1 MKSLFSNLL
10 LLAVA
15 LVVVSASM
23 TAQPE
28 HAKTINAFQLWDAP
42 YNLDGKGMS
51 IGVFEIQTKPYK
63 YHTEFK
69 TPIAPITLTSPNN
82 VPYGTH
88 PTHVFGVIMANGIKD
103 NGLARGIAKGASGLW
118 YLTGVTV
125 ETYLD
130 VIANSFPSW
139 TISNHSYG
147 QTRGWAQDNG
157 KWIWFGTSESAS
169 TNTPNSEDFKFGY
182 YDEWAKR
189 LDSMLYE
196 EQAQIPVLAAGNQ
209 RGNGPD
215 NAMGN
220 YVFLPGKVVDT
231 TSVPHPKNGA
241 SGYDVLLSHT
251 TSKNAIVVG
260 AVDKNNVIWA
270 NSNTGPTDD
279 GRIKP
284 DVVALGKD
292 VRVCT
297 KTNRGYG
304 YTNASGTSF
313 AAPAVSGALLLLQKL
328 WNSNFPDLSF
338 HSATARALLINTA
351 TDRGKK
357 GPDYQYGWGVVNAK
371 LAADM
376 ILQSAKNGRYT
387 IRRKTLKQ
395 GEEYVAYFKAKP
407 NEYITLTLAWTD
419 PAGTPVTGGSFPP
432 INNRRKML
440 VNDLDMRVNSISGES
455 EGFQPLKPYVLNVAN
470 PSATA
475 TTGDNTIDNVEQIS
489 FQHNGG
495 FSFQE
500 YKVVI
505 SHKGNLKDGE
515 QEFSLVIRGGVEYLL
530 PPGSV
535 NVSTTGTE
543 REKDHSTLAGANS
556 AQVSWSATAGA
567 TKYDLIYKDAAA
579 KSWNSRYYL
588 TSTETLLNNLEQKT
602 YQVKV
607 RSRNG
612 NVVSAWS
619 DVVQFYG
626 GTPKPPA
633 SVWVTSVASTSAKA
647 NWSGV
652 NGVTQYKVQW
662 GQLSADGQLI
672 GSWKSKTVSGT
683 STTMSFLT
691 PDSRYVVYV
700 QSLYSANLKSDVSAG
715 KTFTTTFDCSSFSSD
730 DTPNG
735 ARVLRVG
742 DYLHGVICKGEE
754 EDWYRI
760 SNPTSYKKNLK
771 VILYSHP
778 QGYRVS
784 LYRKEKPSGSVS
796 LVQGGPTGTE
806 TKILVLNG
814 ADFVKYDYY
823 AVVWSQNPNSNYDE
837 LKPYTVTALVNSTPY
852 PNAPSGGESEE
863 WKKEVG
869 SESHTF
875 SGTQSIYPNP
885 AIGSA
890 TLQFTVAEGNLPARI
905 VLLDASGRS
914 VEERNVTT
922 VVGRNEL
929 RFDLRGV
936 STGIY
941 FVSIEV
947 NGERRTVPLS
957 VVK

>member
-1 MKSLFSNLL
+1 MKSTFSILL
-10 LLAVA
+10 LIAVA
-15 LVVVSASM
+15 LVLTSAST

-28 HAKTINAFQLWDAP
+28 HAKTINAYQLWSAP
-42 YNLDGKGMS
+42 YNLSGKGTS
-51 IGVFEIQTKPYK
+51 IGIFELQTKPYK
-63 YHTEFK
+63 YHPEFK
-69 TPIAPITLTSPNN
+69 TPTVPITLTSPNN
-82 VPYGTH
+82 VPYSTH
-88 PTHVFGVIMANGIKD
+88 PTHVFGIVMANGIKD
-103 NGLARGIAKGASGLW
+103 NGLARGIAKGASGYW
-118 YLTGVTV
+118 YLTGVTI

-130 VIANSFPSW
+130 VIANSFQKW

-157 KWIWFGTSESAS
+157 QWIWFGTSESAS

-189 LDSMLYE
+189 LDSLLYE
-196 EQAQIPVLAAGNQ
+196 EQDQIPVLAAGNQ
-209 RGNGPD
+209 RGNGP
-215 NAMGN
+215 NSATGN
-220 YVFLPGKVVDT
+220 YVFLPGKVIDT

-260 AVDKNNVIWA
+260 AVDKNKVLWA

-304 YTNASGTSF
+304 YTNESGTSF

-351 TDRGKK
+351 TDRGKT

-371 LAADM
+371 LAADL
-376 ILQSAKNGRYT
+376 ILQNAKNARYS

-395 GEEYVAYFKAKP
+395 GQEYVFYFKAKP
-407 NEYITLTLAWTD
+407 NETITLTLAWTD

-440 VNDLDMRVNSISGES
+440 VNDLDMRVNSIAGEA
-455 EGFQPLKPYVLNVAN
+455 EGFQPFKPYVLNVAN

-475 TTGDNTIDNVEQIS
+475 TKGDNTTDNVEQIRFRHTS
-489 FQHNGG
+489 GI
-495 FSFQE
+495 SFQE

-505 SHKGNLKDGE
+505 SHKDDLKDGE
-515 QEFSLVIRGGVEYLL
+515 QDFSLVVRGGEEYLL
-530 PPGSV
+530 PPGTV
-535 NVSTTGTE
+535 DVSTSSAE

-556 AQVSWSATAGA
+556 AQISWNATAGA
-567 TKYDLIYKDAAA
+567 TRYDVIYKDAAA
-579 KSWNSRYYL
+579 KGWKKRYYL
-588 TSTETLLNNLEQKT
+588 TTTQTLLNNLEQKT

-612 NVVSAWS
+612 NVVSKWS

-633 SVWVTSVASTSAKA
+633 SVWVNSVATTSAKA

-652 NGVTQYKVQW
+652 TCVSQYKVYW
-662 GQLSADGQLI
+662 GQLTANGQLI
-672 GSWKSKTVSGT
+672 GGWKSKTVTGT
-683 STTMSFLT
+683 STTMPFLT

-700 QSLYSANLKSDVSAG
+700 QSLYSANLKSDYSDG
-715 KTFTTTFDCSSFSSD
+715 KTFTTKLDCSVFASD
-730 DTPNG
+730 GGPAG
-735 ARVLRVG
+735 ARVLRTG
-742 DYLHGVICKGEE
+742 DYLNGLICKGEE

-778 QGYRVS
+778 KGYRVS
-784 LYRKEKPSGSVS
+784 LYRKQKPSGSVS
-796 LVQGGPTGTE
+796 LVKSGPVGTG

-814 ADFVKYDYY
+814 ADFITYEYY
-823 AVVWSQNPNSNYDE
+823 AVVWSPNPNSNYDE
-837 LKPYTVTALVNSTPY
+837 SKPYTVTALVNSTPY
-852 PNAPSGGESEE
+852 PNASSGGEADE

-869 SESHTF
+869 SESLTF
-875 SGTQSIYPNP
+875 TGTQSIYPNP

-922 VVGRNEL
+922 VAGRNEL

-941 FVSIEV
+941 FVAIEV
-947 NGERRTVPLS
+947 NGQQRTVPLS